1 MPKVKASTVI
11 DNIVK
16 QYASIDAQVKLLEV
30 TKATLRNKVIEC
42 MKTHDTTEWSVD
54 GVTVKLVKAETVK
67 FNDEAMAELLG
78 RRFNDISDRTTNR
91 EKFKSAM
98 VLNRFDGIDFSNAI
112 NKVITDR
119 LLVDG
124 KSTAKLSFVIE

>member
-1 MPKVKASTVI
+1 MPKVKTNSVI
-11 DNIVK
+11 DNLVRN
-16 QYASIDAQVKLLEV
+16 YASIDAQSKLLEIS
-30 TKATLRNKVIEC
+30 KATLRNRVIEWL
-42 MKTHDTTEWSVD
+42 KAHNTNEWNVD
-54 GVTVKLVKAETVK
+54 AVTIKLVTAETLK

-98 VLNRFDGIDFSNAI
+98 VLNRFDGIDFSKAI
-112 NKVITDR
+112 NKVSTDR

-124 KSTAKLSFVIE
+124 KSTGRLSFVIE

>member
-1 MPKVKASTVI
+1 MPKVKTNNVI
-11 DNIVK
+11 NNITR
-16 QYASIDAQVKLLEV
+16 QYASIDAQVKLLEA
-30 TKATLRNKVIEC
+30 TKATMRNKLIDC
-42 MKTHDTTEWSVD
+42 MKSMNTNEWSVD
-54 GVTVKLVKAETVK
+54 GITVKLVTAETLK

-112 NKVITDR
+112 SKVAVDR
-119 LLVDG
+119 LVVDG
-124 KSTAKLSFVIE
+124 KSTGKLSFVIE

>member
-1 MPKVKASTVI
+1 MPKVQTKSVI
-11 DNIVK
+11 DNIVR
-16 QYASIDAQVKLLEV
+16 QYASIDAQIKLLEV
-30 TKATLRNKVIEC
+30 SKSTLRNRVIEW
-42 MKTHDTTEWSVD
+42 MKSHRTNEWNVDT
-54 GVTVKLVKAETVK
+54 VTVKLVTAETLK

-98 VLNRFDGIDFSNAI
+98 VLGRFDGIDFSNAI
-112 NKVITDR
+112 NKVATDK

-124 KSTAKLSFVIE
+124 KSTGKLSFVVE

>member
-1 MPKVKASTVI
+1 MPKVKTNNVI
-11 DNIVK
+11 NNITR
-16 QYASIDAQVKLLEV
+16 QYASIDAQVKLLEA
-30 TKATLRNKVIEC
+30 TKATMRNKLIDC
-42 MKTHDTTEWSVD
+42 MKSMNTNEWSVD
-54 GVTVKLVKAETVK
+54 GITVKLVTAETLK

-112 NKVITDR
+112 SKVVVDR
-119 LLVDG
+119 LIVDG
-124 KSTAKLSFVIE
+124 KSTGKLSFVIE